1 MTLGESIRYY
11 REKRGMSLRELADA
25 SGVAKSSVARYEAD
39 AVDMPLSRVNDVA
52 KALGVE
58 PWDLL
63 GWDAPT
69 GYRSP
74 EGLAVD
80 RDPEL
85 RMMVRLLM
93 EDQSL
98 VSVVAAFVETAERLR
113 KA

>member
-1 MTLGESIRYY
+1 MTLGEAIRYY
-11 REKRGMSLRELADA
+11 REKKGMSLRELAEA
-25 SGVAKSSVARYEAD
+25 VGVTKSSVARYEAD
-39 AVDMPLSRVNDVA
+39 AVDMSLDRVEDVA

-58 PWDLL
+58 PWVLL

-85 RMMVRLLM
+85 RLMVRLLM
-93 EDQSL
+93 EDPSL
-98 VSVVAAFVETAERLR
+98 VQVVSAFVETAVKLR